1 MILLPPKRNRSMD
14 DNILP
19 IINIVFLLLIFFV
32 LAGAI
37 TRSAPFDLTLP
48 ASQQSEDRA
57 VPEDKVLSIAA
68 DGRLAFNGETI
79 EPPALR
85 DALADWPADVALQV
99 RADSG
104 LKARRL
110 STILLQLRAAGI
122 AEVRLL
128 TQHETP

>member
-79 EPPALR
+79 EPPALL

>member
-1 MILLPPKRNRSMD
+1 MILPPPKSNRSLD

-19 IINIVFLLLIFFV
+19 LINVVFLLLIFFV

-37 TRSAPFDLTLP
+37 TKNAPFDITLP
-48 ASQQSEDRA
+48 ATHETEART
-57 VPEDKVLSIAA
+57 VPADQVLSIAA
-68 DGRLAFNGETI
+68 DGRIAFGGETI
-79 EPPALR
+79 ATTDLQA
-85 DALADWPADVALQV
+85 ALAEWPADQPLQV

-110 STILLQLRAAGI
+110 SAILLRLRGAGI

-128 TQHETP
+128 TQHQQP

>member
-1 MILLPPKRNRSMD
+1 MILPPPKRSRSMD

-19 IINIVFLLLIFFV
+19 LINVVFLLLIFFV

-37 TRSAPFDLTLP
+37 TQSAPFDITLP
-48 ASQQSEDRA
+48 ASHKSDDRTTPA
-57 VPEDKVLSIAA
+57 DRVLSVAA

-79 EPPALR
+79 QPSSLG
-85 DALADWPADVALQV
+85 DALADWPAELPLQV
-99 RADSG
+99 RADSD

-110 STILLQLRAAGI
+110 SVILLQLRGAGI

-128 TQHETP
+128 TKHQNR